1 MLDFISWF
9 YLQKMWEIFK
19 NEKKWL
25 LQPFAANGNK
35 NEKFAANAINQ
46 RIMVRYAKKF
56 VWGAIECDKF
66 VPGDSSVKKWFSKKS
81 KIMLP
86 FQNVRSKCAA
96 ENRF

>member
-9 YLQKMWEIFK
+9 YLENMWEIFE

-46 RIMVRYAKKF
+46 RIMVRYA
-56 VWGAIECDKF
+56 
-66 VPGDSSVKKWFSKKS
+66 
-81 KIMLP
+81 
-86 FQNVRSKCAA
+86 
-96 ENRF
+96 